1 MSCRHYYSET
11 TKTKRKKTAKKN
23 YKKNKNKKQKKEQKE
38 QKYLQED
45 DQYVA
50 CKYLIGNLENYQRQ
64 ILKNIFD
71 VEILIR
77 TMEASSMEFGNRNS
91 PAFFIASLLDNLT
104 VEDTDQLN
112 SMIAHL
118 ENILEKRKK
127 RNRKK

>member
-1 MSCRHYYSET
+1 
-11 TKTKRKKTAKKN
+11 
-23 YKKNKNKKQKKEQKE
+23 
-38 QKYLQED
+38 
-45 DQYVA
+45 
-50 CKYLIGNLENYQRQ
+50 
-64 ILKNIFD
+64 
-71 VEILIR
+71 
-77 TMEASSMEFGNRNS
+77 MEASSMEFGNRNS